1 MRKLSA
7 KLAGLFLVAAI
18 AGRASAQIAISLV
31 DGRTVEA
38 ASVAV
43 GDGRLVARDAQGA
56 EAGAWPLEDVAAVQF
71 HHAPSG
77 EAASADNA
85 ATKETAAPLP
95 GEASQAAD
103 QVLTT
108 GGALSGRVTGFD
120 GKTFSVARTEF
131 GDLQVPLEVVR
142 MVRLAGAGVGSLGT
156 EESRTDVV
164 VLANGDR
171 LSGTVNRIDDKTVE
185 FHSAALGDRSLE
197 RSRVTAIQVGAPAQG
212 RPEVA
217 MPLLRVATRGGSCLE
232 LGSVATEVAGLR
244 GLLGG
249 RVSVVVP
256 LASIVRIEVI
266 GGRLVPLETLKP
278 SEYQQQSLD
287 VLSWPLQAGLNVLG
301 GPMRLRDER
310 GHVVTHD
317 SGIGVHA
324 PCLVAYDLGG
334 GYQRFLVTAGIDE
347 SAGRYADVNLVV
359 KVDGK
364 EAFRADHV
372 KWQEPARQINISVQG
387 ARRLELIVEAGDHFD
402 VQDRVNWA
410 RASLLRDKAK

>member
-1 MRKLSA
+1 MKTLFA
-7 KLAGLFLVAAI
+7 KLAGILLVAAI
-18 AGRASAQIAISLV
+18 ADHASAQVVISLV
-31 DGRTVEA
+31 DGRTAEA
-38 ASVAV
+38 ASVSVA
-43 GDGRLVARDAQGA
+43 DGRLSARDAQGA
-56 EAGAWPLEDVAAVQF
+56 EAGVWPLEEVAAVQF
-71 HHAPSG
+71 NHAPAG
-77 EAASADNA
+77 DDASAGDSGAKQA
-85 ATKETAAPLP
+85 ATPSTDDTTP
-95 GEASQAAD
+95 AAD

-108 GGALSGRVTGFD
+108 GGVLSGRVTGFD
-120 GKTFSVARTEF
+120 GKTFTVTGTEF
-131 GDLQVPLEVVR
+131 GDLQVPLDVVR
-142 MVRLAGAGVGSLGT
+142 MVRLAGADVGGLGA

-171 LSGTVNRIDDKTVE
+171 LPGTVNRIDAKTVE
-185 FHSAALGDRSLE
+185 FHSATLGDRSLE

-212 RPEVA
+212 RPEVT
-217 MPLLRVATRGGSCLE
+217 MPLLRVATRSGSSLE
-232 LGSVATEVAGLR
+232 LSSAATETAGLR

-249 RVSVVVP
+249 RVPIVAP
-256 LASIVRIEVI
+256 FASIVRIEVI

-287 VLSWPLQAGLNVLG
+287 VLSWPLQVGRNVLG
-301 GPMRLRDER
+301 EPMRLRDER
-310 GHVVTHD
+310 GQVVTLD

-334 GYQRFLVTAGIDE
+334 GYQRFLATAGIDE
-347 SAGRYADVNLVV
+347 SAGKYADVNLVV

-364 EAFRADHV
+364 ETFRADHV
-372 KWQEPARQINISVQG
+372 KWQEPARQINIPVQG

>member
-1 MRKLSA
+1 
-7 KLAGLFLVAAI
+7 
-18 AGRASAQIAISLV
+18 
-31 DGRTVEA
+31 
-38 ASVAV
+38 
-43 GDGRLVARDAQGA
+43 
-56 EAGAWPLEDVAAVQF
+56 
-71 HHAPSG
+71 
-77 EAASADNA
+77 
-85 ATKETAAPLP
+85 
-95 GEASQAAD
+95 
-103 QVLTT
+103 
-108 GGALSGRVTGFD
+108 VTGFD
-120 GKTFSVARTEF
+120 GKTFTVTGTEF
-131 GDLQVPLEVVR
+131 GDLQVPLDVVR
-142 MVRLAGAGVGSLGT
+142 VVRLAGADVGGLGA

-171 LSGTVNRIDDKTVE
+171 LPGTVNRIDAKTVE

-212 RPEVA
+212 RPEIA
-217 MPLLRVATRGGSCLE
+217 MPLLRVATRGGGSLD
-232 LGSVATEVAGLR
+232 LGSAATETAGLR

-249 RVSVVVP
+249 RVSIVTP

-287 VLSWPLQAGLNVLG
+287 VLSWPLQVGRNVLG
-301 GPMRLRDER
+301 EPMRLRDER
-310 GHVVTHD
+310 GQVVTLD

-334 GYQRFLVTAGIDE
+334 GYQRFLATAGIDE
-347 SAGRYADVNLVV
+347 SAGKFADVNLVV

-372 KWQEPARQINISVQG
+372 KWQEPARQINIPVQG

>member
-1 MRKLSA
+1 MKTLFA
-7 KLAGLFLVAAI
+7 KFVGILLVAVVADH
-18 AGRASAQIAISLV
+18 ASAQVAISLV
-31 DGRTVEA
+31 DGRAVEA
-38 ASVAV
+38 ASMTV
-43 GDGRLVARDAQGA
+43 GDGRLSARDAHGV
-56 EAGAWPLEDVAAVQF
+56 ETGVWPLEEVAAVQF
-71 HHAPSG
+71 NHAPAG
-77 EAASADNA
+77 DAASADDSGAREA
-85 ATKETAAPLP
+85 AASSSGETA
-95 GEASQAAD
+95 QAAD

-108 GGALSGRVTGFD
+108 GGVLSGRVTGFD
-120 GKTFSVARTEF
+120 GKTFTVTGTEF
-131 GDLQVPLEVVR
+131 GDLQVPLDVVR
-142 MVRLAGAGVGSLGT
+142 VVRLAGADVGGLGA

-171 LSGTVNRIDDKTVE
+171 LPGTVNRIDAKTVE

-212 RPEVA
+212 RPEIA
-217 MPLLRVATRGGSCLE
+217 MPLLRVATRGGGSLE
-232 LGSVATEVAGLR
+232 LGSAATETAGLR

-249 RVSVVVP
+249 RVSIVTP

-287 VLSWPLQAGLNVLG
+287 VLSWPLQVGRNVLG
-301 GPMRLRDER
+301 EPMRLRDER
-310 GHVVTHD
+310 GQVVTLD

-334 GYQRFLVTAGIDE
+334 GYQRFLATVGIDE
-347 SAGRYADVNLVV
+347 SAGKFADVNLVV

-372 KWQEPARQINISVQG
+372 KWQEPARQINIPVQG